1 MPKLMIMFCDPE
13 GKPRAWAAGPEEK
26 EEAVREEAERQLEL
40 YRREKREVGDPLA
53 DARFTV
59 RRALVED

>member
-13 GKPRAWAAGPEEK
+13 GKPRAWAVGSEGK
-26 EEAVREEAERQLEL
+26 EDEVLAEAKRQLEL
-40 YRREKREVGDPLA
+40 YRQKKREVGDPLA

-59 RRALVED
+59 QRELVED